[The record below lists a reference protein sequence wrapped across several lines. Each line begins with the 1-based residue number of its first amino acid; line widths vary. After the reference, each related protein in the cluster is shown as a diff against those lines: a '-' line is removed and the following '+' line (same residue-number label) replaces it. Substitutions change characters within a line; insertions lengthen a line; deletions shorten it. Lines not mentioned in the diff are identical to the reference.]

1 MMKHVSETSEKQL
14 GNGRIFTF
22 GTVSIWYNPERSF
35 RRFARILNNRSVITE
50 QVFRKESRNTAL
62 SDDLIQPFS
71 TKTRRYIDMLST
83 HKTITLALM
92 CALASTTVLTGC
104 KDGAQ
109 QGQAAQRQM
118 PPTEVTY
125 VTAKTTDQTLQT
137 TLTGRTSAYYE
148 AEVRPQVNGVLV
160 KKLFSAG
167 AARVYSSRPASSS
180 IRSTT
185 PPTSPRSSPQKP
197 RSPRPMPTS

>member
-118 PPTEVTY
+118 PPTL
-125 VTAKTTDQTLQT
+125 DQ
-137 TLTGRTSAYYE
+137 
-148 AEVRPQVNGVLV
+148 VR
-160 KKLFSAG
+160 
-167 AARVYSSRPASSS
+167 SRPDL
-180 IRSTT
+180 
-185 PPTSPRSSPQKP
+185 PR
-197 RSPRPMPTS
+197 RG

>member
-35 RRFARILNNRSVITE
+35 RRSARILNNRSVITE

-109 QGQAAQRQM
+109 QGQAAHRQQGL
-118 PPTEVTY
+118 EVPH
-125 VTAKTTDQTLQT
+125 A
-137 TLTGRTSAYYE
+137 GGAPR
-148 AEVRPQVNGVLV
+148 RRNHGPQPMRL
-160 KKLFSAG
+160 LHG
-167 AARVYSSRPASSS
+167 AAPSF
-180 IRSTT
+180 
-185 PPTSPRSSPQKP
+185 Q
-197 RSPRPMPTS
+197 

>member
-1 MMKHVSETSEKQL
+1 MGLQRTLLRQRAVLQRGSPENL

-35 RRFARILNNRSVITE
+35 RRFARILNNRSVIAE

-71 TKTRRYIDMLST
+71 TKTRRYIDKLST

-104 KDGAQ
+104 KVEARMRDVAAEYDKTEK
-109 QGQAAQRQM
+109 QGKTAPSFQFMRLGYFCLDNKDCSADHLVFNRS
-118 PPTEVTY
+118 VTLKDSFK
-125 VTAKTTDQTLQT
+125 V
-137 TLTGRTSAYYE
+137 
-148 AEVRPQVNGVLV
+148 
-160 KKLFSAG
+160 
-167 AARVYSSRPASSS
+167 
-180 IRSTT
+180 
-185 PPTSPRSSPQKP
+185 
-197 RSPRPMPTS
+197 